1 MHLLGFTVPEVD
13 SVLLPYAEKSYN
25 NFYQEKLNSE
35 MEMLSELEKDLS
47 DEKINELK
55 EKAKERAKE
64 YAFKKTHRECE
75 QGMQGIE
82 YKLNTVGS
90 SRGDYPFT
98 TFTLGLAEG
107 KLGKMIAKTIL
118 DVRREGQGKKGFKK
132 PVLFPKLVFLYDED
146 KHGPGK
152 PDEDVFDCAIKCS
165 SKTMYPDYLSL
176 TGEGYVPSMYKKYKK
191 VISPMGCRAFLS
203 PWYERGGMTPA
214 DENDKPV
221 FIGRFNLG
229 VVTLHL
235 PMILMKAKKENR
247 DFYEVLDYYMEMIRG
262 LHKRTIDYL
271 GNLRAGCNPTC
282 FCEGG
287 LYGGHLKPDEKI
299 APILKPCTISFGITA
314 LNELQELYNGKS
326 IREDGQFALEVMEHI
341 NELIDRYKKE
351 DGILYAIYGTPAETL
366 CSKQIEQFRAK
377 YGVIENVSSREYTT
391 NSFHDAV
398 WEDITPIQKQ
408 DDEKRFWSLFNG
420 GKIQYCR
427 YPVTYNLGAIKTLV
441 RRAMKMGFYEGVNLS
456 LSYCNHCGHQELDM
470 DACPVC
476 GSKNITAIN
485 RMNGYLGFT
494 RVGTLDGDIDFDSS
508 PEKTSRFNKGK
519 VQEIR
524 DRVSM

>member
-1 MHLLGFTVPEVD
+1 
-13 SVLLPYAEKSYN
+13 
-25 NFYQEKLNSE
+25 
-35 MEMLSELEKDLS
+35 
-47 DEKINELK
+47 
-55 EKAKERAKE
+55 
-64 YAFKKTHRECE
+64 
-75 QGMQGIE
+75 
-82 YKLNTVGS
+82 
-90 SRGDYPFT
+90 
-98 TFTLGLAEG
+98 
-107 KLGKMIAKTIL
+107 
-118 DVRREGQGKKGFKK
+118 
-132 PVLFPKLVFLYDED
+132 
-146 KHGPGK
+146 
-152 PDEDVFDCAIKCS
+152 
-165 SKTMYPDYLSL
+165 
-176 TGEGYVPSMYKKYKK
+176 
-191 VISPMGCRAFLS
+191 
-203 PWYERGGMTPA
+203 
-214 DENDKPV
+214 
-221 FIGRFNLG
+221 
-229 VVTLHL
+229 
-235 PMILMKAKKENR
+235 MKAKKENR

-326 IREDGQFALEVMEHI
+326 IREDGKFALEVMEHI

-485 RMNGYLGFT
+485 SNMENITEATSTGQSKSFSNAMDITITANG
-494 RVGTLDGDIDFDSS
+494 IAKNIN
-508 PEKTSRFNKGK
+508 KTFIIIQILSRFY
-519 VQEIR
+519 
-524 DRVSM
+524 RVIFIYIMNVYLFCY

>member
-1 MHLLGFTVPEVD
+1 M
-13 SVLLPYAEKSYN
+13 
-25 NFYQEKLNSE
+25 
-35 MEMLSELEKDLS
+35 
-47 DEKINELK
+47 
-55 EKAKERAKE
+55 
-64 YAFKKTHRECE
+64 
-75 QGMQGIE
+75 
-82 YKLNTVGS
+82 
-90 SRGDYPFT
+90 
-98 TFTLGLAEG
+98 
-107 KLGKMIAKTIL
+107 
-118 DVRREGQGKKGFKK
+118 
-132 PVLFPKLVFLYDED
+132 
-146 KHGPGK
+146 
-152 PDEDVFDCAIKCS
+152 
-165 SKTMYPDYLSL
+165 
-176 TGEGYVPSMYKKYKK
+176 
-191 VISPMGCRAFLS
+191 CRAFLS

-299 APILKPCTISFGITA
+299 TPILKPCTISFGITA